1 MEKLTVKEARA
12 EYKKTHGKI
21 VNEDV
26 DGFVVLKHI
35 DKIYPNHVQ
44 AVYDFNLSIKP
55 HEFIVLVGPSGCGK
69 STTLRMIAGLEEI
82 SDGYLYIDKV
92 VANHL
97 ESKDRNIAMVF
108 QSYALYPNMSVYDN
122 IAFGLKVKKM
132 PKEEIDKRV
141 FAAAEMLDLGPYLDR
156 RPKEL
161 SGGQMQRVALGRA
174 IVRDAKVFLM
184 DEPLSNL
191 DAKLRVQTRSKIVK
205 IHRDVGAT
213 TVYVTHDQTEAMTMA
228 DRIVVMNHGFIQQI
242 GTPKEVYRNPKN
254 LFVAAFIGTPPMNTF
269 KAEISENK
277 VVCSD
282 GQSFL
287 LPESKLKACN
297 DFYAKKA
304 NSMKDLRR
312 YCALLEN
319 KIIENELNQETDE
332 AKLMKTLDDYAKDY
346 PLFTNVFDTMKD
358 ILGDESI
365 KPSIRR
371 KKALKAYQEA
381 YYVLL
386 SITKRIKSASSTSFN
401 KVEAPLKKEEKKSF
415 LSLFRKKKEENA
427 NPSLP
432 SLDSIK
438 AEFMRLE
445 SVYEADKK
453 EKKNAFFGI
462 RPENVHL
469 YEEKNENRTSALEAE
484 VSFSELLGSEYLVYL
499 SLLGANV
506 IMKLGNNKEL
516 KIGEKV
522 KVCFDLDELAI
533 FDEESGENTLWES
546 K

>member
-82 SDGYLYIDKV
+82 TNGYLYIDKV
-92 VANHL
+92 IANHL

-122 IAFGLKVKKM
+122 IAFGLKVKKL

-228 DRIVVMNHGFIQQI
+228 DRIVVMNHGFIQQT

-254 LFVAAFIGTPPMNTF
+254 LFVAAFIGTPPMNIF
-269 KAEISENK
+269 KGEIADDK
-277 VVCSD
+277 VIGTD

-287 LPESKLKACN
+287 LPENKLRLCN
-297 DFYAKKA
+297 EFYAKKA
-304 NSMKDLRR
+304 EYMKELLRHA
-312 YCALLEN
+312 ALLED
-319 KIIENELNQETDE
+319 KTIENECEQETDDE
-332 AKLMKTLDDYAKDY
+332 KLAEILEKYKKKY
-346 PLFTNVFDTMKD
+346 PLFTSVFDSMKD
-358 ILGDESI
+358 ILEDDSVR
-365 KPSIRR
+365 PSMRR
-371 KKALKAYQEA
+371 KKVLKAYQEA
-381 YYVLL
+381 YYALL
-386 SITKRIKSASSTSFN
+386 SITKRIKSASSTSFG
-401 KVEAPLKKEEKKSF
+401 KVEAPLQKAEKKSF
-415 LSLFRKKKEENA
+415 FSFFKKKMEESTST
-427 NPSLP
+427 PISPLE
-432 SLDSIK
+432 SIK
-438 AEFMRLE
+438 AEFTRLE
-445 SVYEADKK
+445 GVYETDQK

-469 YEEKNENRTSALEAE
+469 YEKKEAHRTSALEAE
-484 VSFSELLGSEYLVYL
+484 VSFSELLGSEYLVHL
-499 SLLGANV
+499 SMLGANV
-506 IMKLGNNKEL
+506 IMKLENNKEL
-516 KIGEKV
+516 QIGDKV
-522 KVCFDLDELAI
+522 KVCFDLDALAI
-533 FDEESGENTLWES
+533 FDEESGENTLWED